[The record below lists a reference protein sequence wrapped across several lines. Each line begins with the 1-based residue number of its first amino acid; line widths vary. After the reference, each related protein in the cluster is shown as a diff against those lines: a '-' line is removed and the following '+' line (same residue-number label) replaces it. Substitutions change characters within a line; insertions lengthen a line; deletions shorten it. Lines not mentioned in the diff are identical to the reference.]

1 MNFKELVNFQN
12 NGAQQGIFPRELI
25 ELHDQRGGCVK
36 TVDLVIKN
44 ARIVRSRDIC
54 TGGIAVDDG
63 KIVAICKDSLL
74 PSADS
79 IIDASGRAVLPGA
92 IDAHVHV
99 YIPGQLSETFET
111 GTKAAAVGGVTTII
125 EMPSLDELLTTTV
138 KNFEKKK
145 AIGEKEACV
154 DFALHAGEIQEK
166 KDFLEIEDLV
176 CAGAVGFKITMGGGS
191 STVKNDGI
199 MFESFKRISE
209 AKSVAIVHAENHQL
223 YEFLRD
229 KAVQKGE
236 NDPIAYSFSR
246 PNIVEAEAISR
257 AILFAKFAGNK
268 LHVAHMTTKE
278 GVELVR
284 NAKDNWQPVTAEVTP
299 QALLLNKKNYEKCKH
314 YLIMNP
320 PVREKE
326 DNLALWKALN
336 DGTVDCIV
344 TDHCAYSKEEKNV
357 GLKNIWDTPPGIPGL
372 ETIMGLLISEGVNK
386 NRIELKRLVQLCC
399 ENPARIFG
407 LYPRKG
413 VIQVGSDAD
422 FMIIDLK
429 KEEVIQSDKFQC
441 IGECTP
447 FEGWRI
453 KGKPILTV
461 VRGQIVADNGNIIGK
476 PGYGKFIPSPK
487 VISEE

>member
-1 MNFKELVNFQN
+1 
-12 NGAQQGIFPRELI
+12 
-25 ELHDQRGGCVK
+25 
-36 TVDLVIKN
+36 
-44 ARIVRSRDIC
+44 
-54 TGGIAVDDG
+54 
-63 KIVAICKDSLL
+63 
-74 PSADS
+74 
-79 IIDASGRAVLPGA
+79 
-92 IDAHVHV
+92 
-99 YIPGQLSETFET
+99 
-111 GTKAAAVGGVTTII
+111 
-125 EMPSLDELLTTTV
+125 
-138 KNFEKKK
+138 
-145 AIGEKEACV
+145 
-154 DFALHAGEIQEK
+154 
-166 KDFLEIEDLV
+166 
-176 CAGAVGFKITMGGGS
+176 MGGGS
-191 STVKNDGI
+191 SAVKNDGI

-223 YEFLRD
+223 YEFLKN

-236 NDPIAYSFSR
+236 NDPIAYSLSR

-257 AILFAKFAGNK
+257 AILFAKFGGNR

-372 ETIMGLLISEGVNK
+372 ETIIGLLISEGVNK
-386 NRIELKRLVQLCC
+386 NRIELQRLVQLCC

-413 VIQVGSDAD
+413 VIRVGSDAD

-429 KEEVIQSDKFQC
+429 KEEVIQADKLQC
-441 IGECTP
+441 IGESTP
-447 FEGWRI
+447 FEGRQI
-453 KGKPILTV
+453 KGKPILTI
-461 VRGQIVADNGNIIGK
+461 VRGQTVADNGNIVGK
-476 PGYGKFIPSPK
+476 PGYGKFIPSLK
-487 VISEE
+487 VISEEFEG